1 MALTKIRLSQV
12 SGSLKKGEQSAF
24 EFGTGTEAALKYLT
38 FDTADA
44 EVQLGQDAVSTKH
57 IRVKADNKE
66 LSVGAA
72 DDLKIMHNGTDS
84 ALVNAT
90 GQLAAASNAFIIM
103 DQALS
108 ETGLTYTKDGSID
121 LYYDDSKKFETTSVG
136 ATVTG
141 ILSADGVDLG
151 DGENIRLGAS
161 QDLQIFHDSGNSQSI
176 IVDTIGELI
185 IKSDDLRLLSN
196 TGNEMYLKG
205 VKDGAV
211 EINYDNA
218 KKFETTS
225 AGISVTG
232 DIQVSSHIDLP
243 DAGFVKIGTG
253 DDLQL
258 KHNGTD
264 SIIVNTT
271 GELNLDSN
279 VLKIQGAA
287 GSEVMA
293 SFAKDGAAELYY
305 DNAKKVETTATGISV
320 TGNAVVSGDLV
331 VNGQTTTLDSANVTI
346 KDKIIALAS
355 GSSLADVDS
364 GIVFMRSSANLGGGS
379 DMKNGALVFDGATG
393 NAFKLGVTNDTAE
406 SGTFDVAA
414 DDLATLSI
422 GKLFLAGTGDSI
434 EIDTDLKIVS
444 AVDVLI
450 DPTGGDVKVDGNVI
464 PNSDS
469 ADDLGADGTAW
480 RKLYVDDIDLNGVG
494 RIDFDANADTSIRAS
509 ADDVLTFEVG
519 ATDGIQFDEPSAGV
533 VDINMVTDGSKIA
546 FGASGEVT
554 LEHVHNAGLLVGGTM
569 ALQFADSNSKISNPG
584 AGLKLEDHAV
594 IELQATT
601 SVQLDSPIVDF
612 EDDGVILQFG
622 DGDDVTLT
630 HIHDAGLRLNGS
642 MKLQFNDANEA
653 VHSSGNELVL
663 TSGGV
668 AFSLPAADGA
678 AGQVLKTDSSGN
690 LDFVNVA
697 PPSRKKAQALT
708 AAVAAGADVAGMGN
722 GGSGSFTQAGFFAA
736 GEENREIYLNGMHLE
751 EGSDAS
757 SGDWYENSNAV
768 RVNITLDVGDKLVYV
783 YRGDS

>member
-1 MALTKIRLSQV
+1 
-12 SGSLKKGEQSAF
+12 
-24 EFGTGTEAALKYLT
+24 
-38 FDTADA
+38 
-44 EVQLGQDAVSTKH
+44 
-57 IRVKADNKE
+57 
-66 LSVGAA
+66 
-72 DDLKIMHNGTDS
+72 MHNGTDS
-84 ALVNAT
+84 ALVNAA
-90 GQLAAASNAFIIM
+90 GNLAAASDAFVIM
-103 DQALS
+103 DQALA

-121 LYYDDSKKFETTSVG
+121 LYYDNSKKFETTSVG

-141 ILSADGVDLG
+141 ILSADGVDVG
-151 DGENIRLGAS
+151 DGENIRIGAS
-161 QDLQIFHDSGNSQSI
+161 QDLQLFHDDGNSESVIADSI
-176 IVDTIGELI
+176 GKLLV
-185 IKSDDLRLLSN
+185 KSDVVQLMSN
-196 TGNEMYLKG
+196 TASELYLKAT
-205 VKDGAV
+205 KDAAV

-218 KKFETTS
+218 KKLETT
-225 AGISVTG
+225 ATGITVSGVAVAQGVDVG
-232 DIQVSSHIDLP
+232 DNQRIRVGASQ
-243 DAGFVKIGTG
+243 
-253 DDLQL
+253 DLQVL
-258 KHNGTD
+258 HNGTD

-320 TGNAVVSGDLV
+320 TGNAVVSGDLI

-346 KDKIIALAS
+346 KDKIIAIAS
-355 GSSLADVDS
+355 GSSPQDVDS
-364 GIVFMRSSANLGGGS
+364 GIVFMRSTADLGGGS
-379 DMKNGALVFDGATG
+379 DKKNGALVFDGASG

-414 DDLATLSI
+414 DDLADLSI
-422 GKLFLAGTGDSI
+422 GKLFIAGTSDKI
-434 EIDTDLKIVS
+434 ELDTDLKIV
-444 AVDVLI
+444 AGADVLI
-450 DPTGGDVKVDGNVI
+450 DPVGGDVKVDGNVI

-469 ADDLGADGTAW
+469 ADSLGADGTAW
-480 RKLYVDDIDLNGVG
+480 LKLFVDDIDLNGVG

-533 VDINMVTDGSKIA
+533 VDINMITDGSKIA
-546 FGASGEVT
+546 FGGDGEVT
-554 LEHVHNAGLLVGGTM
+554 LEHVHNSGLLVGSTM
-569 ALQFADSNSKISNPG
+569 KMMFADSNSAIYNPG

-601 SVQLDSPIVDF
+601 SVQLDTPIVDF

-642 MKLQFNDANEA
+642 MKLQFNDASEA
-653 VHSSGNELVL
+653 VHSSGAELVL
-663 TSGGV
+663 TSNGV

-697 PPSRKKAQALT
+697 PPSRKKAQAIT
-708 AAVAAGADVAGMGN
+708 APVASGADVAGMGD

-768 RVNITLDVGDKLVYV
+768 RVNIQLDVGDKLVYV